1 MTRTVRFTGRFIN
14 ADEET
19 ADLVCQVA
27 SAAVV
32 QSRRDVGAGGDA
44 QLSIAPTAIVL
55 YEVDP
60 DSMDVLRKGTWTHV
74 EWSGVD
80 GGPAR
85 DLQVRQIFIEGTNVR
100 VLV

>member
-1 MTRTVRFTGRFIN
+1 MTRTVRFTGRFMN
-14 ADEET
+14 AEEET
-19 ADLVCQVA
+19 ADLLCQVA

-32 QSRRDVGAGGDA
+32 QSRRDVGAGGDV
-44 QLSIAPTAIVL
+44 QVSITPTAIVP

-60 DSMDVLRKGTWTHV
+60 ESMHILRKGTWTHV

-80 GGPAR
+80 GGPAS
-85 DLQVRQIFIEGTNVR
+85 DLQIRQILIEGTNVR

>member
-1 MTRTVRFTGRFIN
+1 MTRAVRFTGRFMN

-19 ADLVCQVA
+19 VDLVCQVA

-32 QSRRDVGAGGDA
+32 QSRRDVGAGGDV
-44 QLSIAPTAIVL
+44 QVSISPTAIVL

-60 DSMDVLRKGTWTHV
+60 ESMDILRKGTWTPV

-80 GGPAR
+80 GGPAPDR
-85 DLQVRQIFIEGTNVR
+85 QIRQIFIEGTNVR